1 MTTEEKIISSIE
13 RQEQICALIEREK
26 RVTVAQIC
34 NIFSVSEATARRDLE
49 TLSDQGK
56 VHRVHGGA
64 IQLRYAPPEK
74 PLNERSG
81 IQYDEKRR
89 IGQLTATLIKDGET
103 IFMGSG
109 STVYEVA
116 RNLHGKKDLTIIT
129 NSLLVVNELAE
140 KPDFTIICV
149 GGGLRKSEMSFIG
162 HIAQQSLADVRADKV
177 IMGIRAISIEQGLT
191 NDYLPE
197 TMTDRTIMSIANEL
211 IVVADYTKCER
222 VATAFVAPIERVNT
236 LVTTTET
243 PAEFVE
249 SLTSRGVNVL
259 LA

>member
-1 MTTEEKIISSIE
+1 MTTEPEFISSIE
-13 RQEQICALIEREK
+13 RQEQICSLVENEK
-26 RVTVAQIC
+26 RITVAQISSK
-34 NIFSVSEATARRDLE
+34 FGVSEATARRDLE

-74 PLNERSG
+74 PINERST
-81 IQYDEKRR
+81 IQHEEKRR
-89 IGQLTATLIKDGET
+89 IGLVTANLIQDGET

-162 HIAQQSLADVRADKV
+162 HIAQQSLADLRADKV
-177 IMGIRAISIEQGLT
+177 IMGIRAISLEQGLT

-211 IVVADYTKCER
+211 IVVADYTKCDR

-236 LVTTTET
+236 LVTTSET
-243 PAEFVE
+243 PSEFVE
-249 SLTSRGVNVL
+249 TLIARGVNVL

>member
-1 MTTEEKIISSIE
+1 MTTDEKIISSIE
-13 RQEQICALIEREK
+13 RQEQICSLIEHEK
-26 RVTVAQIC
+26 RITVTQIC
-34 NIFSVSEATARRDLE
+34 SLFGVSEATARRDLE

-64 IQLRYAPPEK
+64 IQIRYAPPEK
-74 PLNERSG
+74 PINERSV

-89 IGQLTATLIKDGET
+89 IGQLAATLIKDGET
-103 IFMGSG
+103 IFLGSG

-211 IVVADYTKCER
+211 IVVADDTKCER
-222 VATAFVAPIERVNT
+222 VATAFVAPIERVDT

-249 SLTSRGVNVL
+249 TLIARGVNVL
-259 LA
+259 QA